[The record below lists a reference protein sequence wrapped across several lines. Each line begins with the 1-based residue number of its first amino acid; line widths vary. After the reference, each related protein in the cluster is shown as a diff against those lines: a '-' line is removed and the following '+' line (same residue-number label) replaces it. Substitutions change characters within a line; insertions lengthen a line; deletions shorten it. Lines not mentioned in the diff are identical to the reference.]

1 MLKVT
6 NQWYQNIDE
15 GFITGVC
22 YFDISKC
29 FDSISHEI
37 LLFKLEKYGF
47 RGAALNWFAS
57 YLSDRLQR
65 TKCNNAVSSF
75 KINASGVP
83 QGSLLGPV
91 LFLLYINDLTLF
103 VQNFNLY
110 ADDTEL
116 EVTGTT
122 VENVIISLQIEVNR
136 LNTWFKHNR
145 LAVNASKCSSMLI
158 GSRAKL

>member
-1 MLKVT
+1 M
-6 NQWYQNIDE
+6 
-15 GFITGVC
+15 C
-22 YFDISKC
+22 YFDINKC

-65 TKCNNAVSSF
+65 TKCNNVVSSF
-75 KINASGVP
+75 QINSSGVP

-103 VQNFNLY
+103 VQNSNLC

-145 LAVNASKCSSMLI
+145 QLMPLSAPQRLLDPEQNWGIMHSGNL
-158 GSRAKL
+158 